1 MKIFSKFYK
10 KILSYFFF
18 IIYGKISANQ
28 NNFDKKL
35 IVKKKYIKKYPINFL
50 KLTTQGFTQTV
61 LMLRILPIIQLFPGH
76 LYNFEEK

>member
-35 IVKKKYIKKYPINFL
+35 IVKKKYIKIYPIKFL

-61 LMLRILPIIQLFPGH
+61 LMLRILPIIQLFQGH